1 MEDGNQMI
9 KVIYEDNHLLVVVK
23 PINMPTQEDNSKDLD
38 MLTMIKQYIK
48 EKYKNFLYIDCM
60 PAEKKNVAFYE
71 KYGFSVME
79 NGTAMQICNYCNS

>member
-1 MEDGNQMI
+1 MRILYKLNIQKI
-9 KVIYEDNHLLVVVK
+9 QTKK
-23 PINMPTQEDNSKDLD
+23 NSLK
-38 MLTMIKQYIK
+38 IIK

>member
-1 MEDGNQMI
+1 MTPF
-9 KVIYEDNHLLVVVK
+9 Y
-23 PINMPTQEDNSKDLD
+23 
-38 MLTMIKQYIK
+38 K

>member
-1 MEDGNQMI
+1 MI
-9 KVIYEDNHLLVVVK
+9 E
-23 PINMPTQEDNSKDLD
+23 
-38 MLTMIKQYIK
+38 YIK

-79 NGTAMQICNYCNS
+79 MVRLCRYVIIAIHKSFV